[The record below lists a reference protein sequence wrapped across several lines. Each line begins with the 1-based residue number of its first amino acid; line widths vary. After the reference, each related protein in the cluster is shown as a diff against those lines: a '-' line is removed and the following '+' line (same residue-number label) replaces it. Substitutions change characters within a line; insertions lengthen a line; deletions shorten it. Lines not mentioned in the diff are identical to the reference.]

1 MRYTKIV
8 SFFAMTITALAVMSS
23 CEDDVNSKDLLA
35 YIRLHRT
42 VANYSLSC
50 AYQPDG
56 TILITD
62 ATKAS
67 STKFAFEA
75 GLTRTSV
82 ENTQL
87 IFALDESLV
96 EKYNKDNNTNLE
108 FVKADAISFDSNGN
122 IGLSAGI
129 ATVYDTVRIDFSK
142 LEPAKNYLLP
152 INITSV
158 KSRDKG
164 IVPSSNTSAIF
175 LKITTGICNNIS
187 PDTEAPSGT
196 IVSRT
201 TWNVTASDVNVP
213 ENKAENMLDEDLA
226 TIWHGLKSTPSSI
239 TLDLG
244 SEKSIKAFKISALS
258 GSLFSHN
265 PKFISVEGSNN
276 TTSWELFGTSPQLAR
291 PASATTPMLENYIT
305 IIYPKVKYR
314 YYRLNITTHWSL
326 SLGSGIAE
334 LNALE

>member
-87 IFALDESLV
+87 TIALDESLV

-142 LEPAKNYLLP
+142 LEPAKDYLLP

-164 IVPSSNTSAIF
+164 IVPSLNTSAIF
-175 LKITTGICNNIS
+175 LKITTGIGNNIS
-187 PDTEAPSGT
+187 PSTDATSGT
-196 IVSRT
+196 VISRT
-201 TWNVTASDVNVP
+201 AWSVTVSDVNVP
-213 ENKAENMLDEDLA
+213 ENTAENMLDGDLA
-226 TIWHGLKSTPSSI
+226 TMWHGLKSTPSTVTI
-239 TLDLG
+239 DLG
-244 SEKSIKAFKISALS
+244 AEKLIKAFKVSALS

-265 PKFISVEGSNN
+265 PKFMSVEGSNDA
-276 TTSWELFGTSPQLAR
+276 TSWNLFGTTPQLAK
-291 PASATTPMLENYIT
+291 PASTSAPALENYIT
-305 IIYPKVKYR
+305 IVYPKVKYR
-314 YYRLNITTHWSL
+314 YYRLKVTTHWSPT
-326 SLGSGIAE
+326 LGSGIAE